1 MERTDPK
8 IEYIDEKIEAHEKGL
23 SEIDSDDR
31 LDTGLKNLKRK
42 IYQYKIS
49 RLKEDKS
56 KLLTK

>member
-1 MERTDPK
+1 METTDPK

-31 LDTGLKNLKRK
+31 LDTGLKKLKKK
-42 IYQYKIS
+42 IYQYKIR
-49 RLKEDKS
+49 RLKEDKA